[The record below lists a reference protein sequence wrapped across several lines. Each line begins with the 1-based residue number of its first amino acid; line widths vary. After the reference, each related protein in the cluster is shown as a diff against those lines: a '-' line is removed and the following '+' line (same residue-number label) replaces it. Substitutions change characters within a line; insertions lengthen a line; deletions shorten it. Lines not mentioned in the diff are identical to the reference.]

1 MKKAVSV
8 FTVVLCMLLFTI
20 SAFAEQDANLMS
32 DYRNLSWEGD
42 KLYYN
47 EDYGT
52 LSFNDGIGE
61 AHVTFSVEDSMS
73 FWFYADMGN
82 YQNKGTGCID
92 VSFLDAENN
101 IVKSYTTEENSGNGS
116 FNRYQLGTHEG
127 YVVVPENAENVRITL
142 FFRNGEKSPYFRNLS
157 FILSDTHSVDTS
169 IDGWT
174 VSGKLEIVQVDVTK
188 ADHFVWIVFVV
199 LVPIIMFITRK
210 LMDKAKKIS

>member
-1 MKKAVSV
+1 MKKAVS
-8 FTVVLCMLLFTI
+8 FFAAVLCAVLFTI
-20 SAFAEQDANLMS
+20 SASAEQNANLMS

-61 AHVTFSVEDSMS
+61 AHVTFPVENFMS
-73 FWFYADMGN
+73 FWFYTDMGN
-82 YQNKGTGCID
+82 YQNKGTGSID
-92 VSFLDAENN
+92 VSFLDVENN
-101 IVKSYTTEENSGNGS
+101 VVKSYTTEENSGNGS

-127 YVVVPENAENVRITL
+127 YVAVPENAENVRITL
-142 FFRNGEKSPYFRNLS
+142 FFKNGEKSPYFRNLS
-157 FILSDTHSVDTS
+157 FILSNTHSVDTS
-169 IDGWT
+169 IDEWT

>member
-1 MKKAVSV
+1 MKKAVS
-8 FTVVLCMLLFTI
+8 FFAAVLCAVLFAI
-20 SAFAEQDANLMS
+20 SASAEQDINLMS
-32 DYRNLSWEGD
+32 DYRNLPWEGD

-52 LSFNDGIGE
+52 LSFNDDIGE
-61 AHVTFSVEDSMS
+61 AYVTFSVEDSMS

-82 YQNKGTGCID
+82 YQNKGTGSID

-127 YVVVPENAENVRITL
+127 YVAVPENAENVRITL
-142 FFRNGEKSPYFRNLS
+142 FFKNGEKSPYFRNLS
-157 FILSDTHSVDTS
+157 FILSNTHSVDTS
-169 IDGWT
+169 IDEWT